1 MKVKKPISFL
11 CKLKKLPKSVSKK
24 ISTSIK
30 DDNYYVK
37 KIFSGLNRAIL
48 SNKSYTKN
56 HAHLDSLSDLLYEFI
71 YPDYKTKNVAFEK
84 TLLLDYVRLGINEDC
99 KFLLHRDGNTKFI
112 KVFAQV
118 GVIFKGDDKFTG
130 EMNYSEAGGHK
141 GLIGW
146 LNEQGTILS
155 GYKNEPRPKQPKAE
169 SKEIPF

>member
-1 MKVKKPISFL
+1 MQNNNGNAKQKDWVLFQFQPDN
-11 CKLKKLPKSVSKK
+11 PKAIK
-24 ISTSIK
+24 I
-30 DDNYYVK
+30 D
-37 KIFSGLNRAIL
+37 FSGNVNLENGAKGTIL
-48 SNKSYTKN
+48 GVKGQSK
-56 HAHLDSLSDLLYEFI
+56 
-71 YPDYKTKNVAFEK
+71 
-84 TLLLDYVRLGINEDC
+84 
-99 KFLLHRDGNTKFI
+99 DGNTKFI